1 MAIPGKIIPLT
12 FMAFSA
18 LSACAGPPES
28 SPRPLARGSAP
39 VADPIPPTDAATEAR
54 FEAFLAGFKSRALAN
69 GITEYTWN
77 RAIADVRYNP
87 KVIER
92 DRYQSEFTKSIWD
105 YLDSAV
111 SDERV
116 ATGKQMLRQYGPQ
129 LNAIERKYGV
139 DKEVVVAIWGME
151 SRYGAYRGK
160 TAIIPALATLAYDG
174 RRGEFFAKQLIAA
187 LKIIQSG
194 DVDERH
200 MTGSWAGAMGH
211 TQFIPTSYLAYAVDF
226 TGDGRRDIW
235 SEDPTDALAST
246 AAYLARSGW
255 SKGQPWGV
263 EVILPSGFNYG
274 LTGKGTKKSPAD
286 WAALGVRS
294 ATGGTV
300 PNYGAASILVPA
312 GAKGPAFM
320 IFGNFRAI
328 SRYNSADSYVI
339 GVGHLSDRLKGKGPF
354 VQDWPRT
361 GKPLSSKQKVELQE
375 RLTAA
380 GFDTDGTDGKIGANT
395 SKAIVAFQK
404 SRGLPPDGYA
414 TLELLQVLRGS

>member
-1 MAIPGKIIPLT
+1 MADAIPAT
-12 FMAFSA
+12 
-18 LSACAGPPES
+18 
-28 SPRPLARGSAP
+28 
-39 VADPIPPTDAATEAR
+39 DPATEAR
-54 FEAFLAGFKSRALAN
+54 FEAWLRGFKSRAMAN
-69 GITEYTWN
+69 GITESTWN
-77 RAIADVRYNP
+77 RAMADVRYNP

-111 SDERV
+111 SPERV
-116 ATGKQMLRQYGPQ
+116 ANGQQMLRRYGPQ
-129 LNAIERKYGV
+129 LNAIEKKYGV

-151 SRYGAYRGK
+151 SRYGAHRGT

-211 TQFIPTSYLAYAVDF
+211 TQFIPTSYEIYAVDF
-226 TGDGRRDIW
+226 TGDGKRDIW
-235 SEDPTDALAST
+235 SNDPTDALAST

-263 EVILPSGFNYG
+263 EVALPAGFNYS
-274 LTGKGTKKSPAD
+274 LTGKGTKKSPAE

-294 ATGGTV
+294 ATGGSIA
-300 PNYGAASILVPA
+300 NYGPASILVPA

-328 SRYNSADSYVI
+328 SRYNAADSYVI
-339 GVGHLSDRLKGKGPF
+339 GVGHLADRIKGKGPF
-354 VQDWPRT
+354 VRDWPRT
-361 GKPLSSKQKVELQE
+361 GKPLSAPQKIELQE

-380 GFDTDGTDGKIGANT
+380 GYDTDGTDGKIGPNT
-395 SKAIVAFQK
+395 AKAIVAYQK
-404 SRGLPPDGYA
+404 AKGLAPDGYA
-414 TLELLQVLRGS
+414 TLELLRTLR

>member
-1 MAIPGKIIPLT
+1 MAKGAT
-12 FMAFSA
+12 
-18 LSACAGPPES
+18 
-28 SPRPLARGSAP
+28 P
-39 VADPIPPTDAATEAR
+39 VADAIPAADPATEAR
-54 FEAFLAGFKSRALAN
+54 FEAWLRGFKSRAMAN
-69 GITEYTWN
+69 GISDATWT
-77 RAIADVRYNP
+77 RAMADVRYNP

-111 SDERV
+111 SPERV
-116 ATGKQMLRQYGPQ
+116 ATGQQMLRQYGPQ
-129 LNAIERKYGV
+129 LNAIEKKYGV

-151 SRYGAYRGK
+151 SRYGAHRGT

-211 TQFIPTSYLAYAVDF
+211 TQFIPTSYEAYAVDF
-226 TGDGRRDIW
+226 TGDGKRDIW
-235 SEDPTDALAST
+235 SNDPTDALAST

-263 EVILPSGFNYG
+263 EVTLPAGFNYS
-274 LTGKGTKKSPAD
+274 LTGKGTKKSPAQ

-294 ATGGTV
+294 ATGGSIA
-300 PNYGAASILVPA
+300 NYGPASILVPA

-328 SRYNSADSYVI
+328 SRYNAADSYVI
-339 GVGHLSDRLKGKGPF
+339 GVGHLADRIKGKGPF
-354 VQDWPRT
+354 VRDWPRT
-361 GKPLSSKQKVELQE
+361 GKPLSAPQKIELQE

-380 GFDTDGTDGKIGANT
+380 GYDTDGTDGKIGPNT
-395 SKAIVAFQK
+395 AKAIVAYQK
-404 SRGLPPDGYA
+404 ARGLAPDGYA
-414 TLELLQVLRGS
+414 TLELLQTLR

>member
-1 MAIPGKIIPLT
+1 MANLSYLIPLS
-12 FMAFSA
+12 FVAFSGLA
-18 LSACAGPPES
+18 ACAGPPES
-28 SPRPLARGSAP
+28 SPRPMAKGATP
-39 VADPIPPTDAATEAR
+39 VADAIPAADPATEAR
-54 FEAFLAGFKSRALAN
+54 FEAWLRGFKSRAMAN
-69 GITEYTWN
+69 GISDATWT
-77 RAIADVRYNP
+77 RAMADVRYNP

-111 SDERV
+111 SPERV
-116 ATGKQMLRQYGPQ
+116 ATGQQMLRQYGPQ
-129 LNAIERKYGV
+129 LNAIEKKYGV

-151 SRYGAYRGK
+151 SRYGAHRGT

-211 TQFIPTSYLAYAVDF
+211 TQFIPTSYEAYAVDF
-226 TGDGRRDIW
+226 TGDGKRDIW
-235 SEDPTDALAST
+235 SNDPTDALAST

-263 EVILPSGFNYG
+263 EVALPAGFNYS
-274 LTGKGTKKSPAD
+274 LTGKGTKKSPAQ

-294 ATGGTV
+294 ATGGSIA
-300 PNYGAASILVPA
+300 NYGPASILVPA

-328 SRYNSADSYVI
+328 SRYNAADSYVI
-339 GVGHLSDRLKGKGPF
+339 GVGHLADRIKGKGPF
-354 VQDWPRT
+354 VRDWPRT
-361 GKPLSSKQKVELQE
+361 GKPLSAPQKIELQE

-380 GFDTDGTDGKIGANT
+380 GYDTDGTDGKIGPNT
-395 SKAIVAFQK
+395 AKAIVAYQK
-404 SRGLPPDGYA
+404 ANGLAPDGYA
-414 TLELLQVLRGS
+414 TLELLQTLR

>member
-1 MAIPGKIIPLT
+1 MTFPGKIIPLT

-28 SPRPLARGSAP
+28 SPRPMLKGSTP
-39 VADPIPPTDAATEAR
+39 VADPIPAADPATEAR
-54 FEAFLAGFKSRALAN
+54 FEAWLAGFKTRAMAN
-69 GITEYTWN
+69 GISESTWN
-77 RAIADVRYNP
+77 RAMADARYNP

-92 DRYQSEFTKSIWD
+92 DRYQSEFTKAIWD

-111 SDERV
+111 SPERI
-116 ATGKQMLRQYGPQ
+116 ATGQQMLRQYGPQ

-139 DKEVVVAIWGME
+139 EKEVVVAIWGME

-194 DVDERH
+194 DVDARH

-226 TGDGRRDIW
+226 TGDGKRDIW
-235 SEDPTDALAST
+235 SDDPTDALAST

-274 LTGKGTKKSPAD
+274 LTGKGTQKSPSD
-286 WAALGVRS
+286 WAKLGVRS
-294 ATGGTV
+294 AAGGTV

-328 SRYNSADSYVI
+328 SRYNAADSYVI

-361 GKPLSSKQKVELQE
+361 GKPLSETQKVELQE

-395 SKAIVAFQK
+395 TKAIVAFQK
-404 SRGLPPDGYA
+404 ARGLPPDGYA

>member
-1 MAIPGKIIPLT
+1 MAKGV
-12 FMAFSA
+12 M
-18 LSACAGPPES
+18 
-28 SPRPLARGSAP
+28 PLADP
-39 VADPIPPTDAATEAR
+39 VPATDAATEAR
-54 FEAFLAGFKSRALAN
+54 FETWLAGFKSRALAN
-69 GITEYTWN
+69 GITDATWR
-77 RAIADVRYNP
+77 RAMADVSYNP

-111 SDERV
+111 SPERV
-116 ATGKQMLRQYGPQ
+116 ATGKQMLREYGPA

-151 SRYGAYRGK
+151 SRYGEYRGT

-174 RRGEFFAKQLIAA
+174 RRGEFFSKQLIAA
-187 LKIIQSG
+187 LKIIQNG
-194 DVDERH
+194 DVDEQH

-211 TQFIPTSYLAYAVDF
+211 TQFIPTSYEAYAVDF
-226 TGDGRRDIW
+226 NGDGKRDIW
-235 SEDPTDALAST
+235 SNDPTDALAST

-255 SKGQPWGV
+255 TKGQPWGV
-263 EVILPSGFNYG
+263 EVVLPQGFNYG
-274 LTGKGTKKSPAD
+274 LTGKGTTKSPAA

-294 ATGGTV
+294 AEGGRIA
-300 PNYGAASILVPA
+300 NYGPASILVPA

-328 SRYNSADSYVI
+328 SRYNAADSYVI

-361 GKPLSSKQKVELQE
+361 GKPLSASQKVELQE

-380 GFDTDGTDGKIGANT
+380 GYDTDGTDGKIGPNT
-395 SKAIVAFQK
+395 SKAIVAYQRAK
-404 SRGLPPDGYA
+404 GLAPDGYA
-414 TLELLQVLRGS
+414 TLELLQTLR

>member
-1 MAIPGKIIPLT
+1 MANASYFITLT
-12 FMAFSA
+12 FFAFSG
-18 LSACAGPPES
+18 LTACAGPPEI
-28 SPRPLARGSAP
+28 SPRPMVKGATP
-39 VADPIPPTDAATEAR
+39 VADAIPPTDPATEAR
-54 FEAFLAGFKSRALAN
+54 FEAWLRGFKARALAN
-69 GITEYTWN
+69 GISEATWN
-77 RAIADVRYNP
+77 RAMADVRYNP
-87 KVIER
+87 RVIER

-111 SDERV
+111 SPERV

-129 LNAIERKYGV
+129 LNAIEKKYGV

-151 SRYGAYRGK
+151 SRYGAYRGT

-211 TQFIPTSYLAYAVDF
+211 TQFIPTSYEVYAVDF
-226 TGDGRRDIW
+226 TGDGKRDIW
-235 SEDPTDALAST
+235 SNDPTDALAST

-263 EVILPSGFNYG
+263 EVTLPSGFNYG
-274 LTGKGTKKSPAD
+274 LTGKGTKKSPAE
-286 WAALGVRS
+286 WAAMGVRS
-294 ATGGTV
+294 ATGGSIA
-300 PNYGAASILVPA
+300 NYGPASILVPA

-328 SRYNSADSYVI
+328 SRYNAADSYVI
-339 GVGHLSDRLKGKGPF
+339 GVGHLSDRIKGKGPF

-361 GKPLSSKQKVELQE
+361 GKPLSAPQKIELQE

-380 GFDTDGTDGKIGANT
+380 GYDTDGTDGKIGPNT
-395 SKAIVAFQK
+395 AKAIVAYQK
-404 SRGLPPDGYA
+404 AKGLAPDGYA
-414 TLELLQVLRGS
+414 TLELLQTLR